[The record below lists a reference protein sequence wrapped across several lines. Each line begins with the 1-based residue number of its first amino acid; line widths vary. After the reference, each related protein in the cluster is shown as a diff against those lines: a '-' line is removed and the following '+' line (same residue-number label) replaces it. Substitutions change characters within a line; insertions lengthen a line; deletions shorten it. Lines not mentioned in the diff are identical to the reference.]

1 MIIILCKFICFILLL
16 LISTFVCITIQ
27 KIVLTFVVPD
37 IISSKIYCTV
47 WSDKVAKYQSM
58 FVEGMFTR

>member
-37 IISSKIYCTV
+37 IISSKI
-47 WSDKVAKYQSM
+47 
-58 FVEGMFTR
+58 